1 MENSFKL
8 DRNHSSILSFED
20 ADKEFNNYTALTWQ
34 ERFRIHQYLNSI
46 VYGYAGKEPPKM
58 DKTIFSYG
66 KIEDGEYFS

>member
-1 MENSFKL
+1 MEDSFKL
-8 DRNHSSILSFED
+8 DRNQFSILSFEE
-20 ADKEFNNYTALTWQ
+20 ADKEFNDYTALSWQ

-66 KIEDGEYFS
+66 KLTDGEHFS